1 MPEFSLFE
9 KLISPIYEKYNKKN
23 IFINIL
29 YTNLRYTIGHCLTIE
44 KLKMNM
50 RRLWIGLI
58 LLVIFSCTEEEL
70 SFTPSVESLYLN
82 QFKVWSKTDII
93 IDPATGEKISE
104 SETRDLQL
112 QYIFTS
118 ETVSVSNNG
127 GENFFTFPDSYIGLD
142 SISYTDPGSGV
153 RVSYYVLEVFRMKN
167 GDPRFKDYF
176 DPRDEFYPELDGY
189 YLFLHLENKNQPEA
203 EGGRL
208 TEILLMYSEGFAS
221 NIQ

>member
-1 MPEFSLFE
+1 M
-9 KLISPIYEKYNKKN
+9 K
-23 IFINIL
+23 
-29 YTNLRYTIGHCLTIE
+29 
-44 KLKMNM
+44 M
-50 RRLWIGLI
+50 RRLWIALI
-58 LLVIFSCTEEEL
+58 VFAIFSCGEEEL
-70 SFTPSVESLYLN
+70 SFTPTIESLYLN

-112 QYIFTS
+112 QYIFTP

-127 GENFFTFPDSYIGLD
+127 GENFFTYPDSYIGLD

-153 RVSYYVLEVFRMKN
+153 TVSYYVLEVFRMKN
-167 GDPRFKDYF
+167 GDPRFKDNF
-176 DPRDEFYPELDGY
+176 DPRDEVYPELDGY
-189 YLFLHLENKNQPEA
+189 YLFLHLENKIQPEA